1 MAISLIDLLTQTNWD
16 DIDVSLDKLSQSG
29 ATPTQVPSWDGTE
42 WVPATIPGGTLPD
55 NFSRAEVLSYSDVVN
70 KVIGPLATPPV
81 VSEAMLTLLGGLTQ
95 EIAIDFT
102 IRQVT
107 GGSAPGYYVCISTT
121 SSAPGG
127 GTFLSGINPTV
138 GIETQLDS
146 GDKVLV
152 AYATWPIP

>member
-1 MAISLIDLLTQTNWD
+1 MARSPINLLTQTNWD
-16 DIDVSLDKLSQSG
+16 DVDISLDKLSQSG
-29 ATPTQVPSWDGTE
+29 ATPDQVPSWDGAE
-42 WVPATIPGGTLPD
+42 WVPTTIPGGTLPD
-55 NFSRAEVLSYSDVVN
+55 NFSRAEVFSYSDVSN

-81 VSEAMLTLLGGLTQ
+81 VSEAMLTLFGGLAQ

-107 GGSAPGYYVCISTT
+107 GGSAPGYYVCISPT

-138 GIETQLDS
+138 GIEAQLDG